1 MNTQDNYIQYWK
13 NKISQQKQNHIEE
26 KRKAREILKTIKQV
40 LIEEF
45 KVNKIILFG
54 SLLTDK
60 FDKESDID
68 LAVEGIKK
76 DEYFRAFSMVNDLGK
91 KYLIDLKPLEDL
103 EPYFLEK
110 VLKKGECIYEKNK

>member
-1 MNTQDNYIQYWK
+1 MTTEDIYIKYWQ
-13 NKISQQKQNHIEE
+13 NKIIQQKQKNLEE
-26 KRKAREILKTIKQV
+26 KKKAREVLNKIKQV

-45 KVNKIILFG
+45 CVNKIILFG

-60 FDKESDID
+60 FDEESDID

-76 DEYFRAFSMVNDLGK
+76 SDFFHAFAVVNDLGI
-91 KYLIDLKPLEDL
+91 KYMVDLKPLEDL

-110 VLKKGECIYEKNK
+110 VLKKGECIYEKN